1 MKRTSILL
9 AAILLTS
16 ILAAFTPITEAQ
28 IESKLV
34 LISPISRASIKPM
47 QDAFTAYI
55 KAKHNVDV
63 AVEIISGSSPELL
76 AKVEAWSGKP
86 DADVFWGGEYAYYP
100 RLVGKGLL
108 EAYKSAYWD
117 QLPADFQGFAL
128 KDANGYWMA
137 VSFYCPGIMLNKDL
151 LAKLKLPEPKAW
163 SDLLDSKYKDQI
175 IMTTPARSGGLHM
188 DVEVLLQSRGEKLG
202 WAYWRR
208 LSVNVGKW
216 AARSL
221 EVSSLVEK
229 GEYAIGIAI
238 AETSAILS
246 KKAGYNVGFL
256 YPDTAFVVPSP
267 IAILKGTAR
276 PKIAQEFMDFILS
289 KEAQG
294 QILLSGGLVP
304 SRKDVRFS
312 DYATIPDAVIMKE
325 FMKAENVYGLA
336 ITNFAIN
343 FDLYDKRFSEVNT
356 MFEDTIT
363 KKIDDLLKAWSSI
376 QDAQK
381 TVAEAEKKI
390 VDLEKQGYDV
400 SKAKDVVGKAKPL
413 VNEALESFD
422 AGKYGDAS
430 SAAAKAKEQAG
441 ASVGLARKLEW
452 YELVEYQV
460 GMVVALA
467 LVVLTLFWAAK
478 KREKKK

>member
-1 MKRTSILL
+1 LKKVSMLL
-9 AAILLTS
+9 ATILLTS
-16 ILAAFTPITEAQ
+16 LFVPFMPMAEAQ
-28 IESKLV
+28 VESKLV

-47 QDAFTAYI
+47 QDAFAAYI
-55 KAKHNVDV
+55 KAKHNVEV
-63 AVEIISGSSPELL
+63 TVEIISGSSPELL
-76 AKVEAWSGKP
+76 AKVEAWSSKP
-86 DADVFWGGEYAYYP
+86 DADVFWGGEYSYYP

-117 QLPADFQGFAL
+117 QLPSDFQGFAL
-128 KDANGYWMA
+128 KDPNGYWMA
-137 VSFYCPGIMLNKDL
+137 VSFYCPGIMTNKDL
-151 LAKLKLPEPKAW
+151 LAKLKLPEPKTW
-163 SDLLDSKYKDQI
+163 NDLLDSKYKDQI

-188 DVEVLLQSRGEKLG
+188 DVEVLLQSRGDKLG

-208 LSVNVGKW
+208 LAVNVGKW

-246 KKAGYNVGFL
+246 KKAGFNVGFV
-256 YPDTAFVVPSP
+256 YPDTAFIVPSP
-267 IAILKGTAR
+267 IAILKGTPR
-276 PKIAQEFMDFILS
+276 PKIAQEFMNFILS
-289 KEAQG
+289 MEAQG

-304 SRKDVRFS
+304 SRKDVKFS
-312 DYATIPDAVIMKE
+312 DYPTIPDAVIMKE

-363 KKIDDLLKAWSSI
+363 KKMDELLKAWSSI

-381 TVAEAEKKI
+381 SIAEAEKKI
-390 VDLEKQGYDV
+390 TDLEKQGYDI
-400 SKAKDVVGKAKPL
+400 SKAKDTIGKAKSL
-413 VNEALESFD
+413 ASEALENFD
-422 AGKYGDAS
+422 TGKYIDAS

-441 ASVGLARKLEW
+441 ASIGLARKMEW

-460 GMVVALA
+460 LIVAALA
-467 LVVLTLFWAAK
+467 VIILASIIAIRKQK
-478 KREKKK
+478 KQK